1 MPEIQS
7 AESLKELGNEAF
19 KNGNNQKAI
28 DCYTEALQLDPDQKL
43 RVVLYRNRA
52 MVKFK
57 NDDFEGSEDD
67 CTKGKE
73 FVLIIFHI
81 NIYNFSLGTRWS

>member
-7 AESLKELGNEAF
+7 AESLKELGNEVF
-19 KNGNNQKAI
+19 RHGDNQKAI

-43 RVVLYRNRA
+43 RIILYRNRA

-67 CTKGKE
+67 STKGRNL
-73 FVLIIFHI
+73 FLSLF
-81 NIYNFSLGTRWS
+81 IYGKFSLGTRWN